1 MHLATPYGGKQ
12 VRLHL
17 AKSPWRHQVMFV
29 LKEQQQQQQKPQ
41 KTPLVYFV
49 K

>member
-1 MHLATPYGGKQ
+1 MYLVTLYGGKQ

-29 LKEQQQQQQKPQ
+29 LKEQEKNNSP
-41 KTPLVYFV
+41 VYFV